1 LRTLSR
7 RSYRRAPGTNESV
20 SYQVSW
26 ARRFLSTERVPT
38 RPRIALALVCGVALG
53 LVTAQHNLREPTPRD
68 FAQVWFA
75 ARCIL
80 HGVNPY
86 QAVGPGLAFDWPFP
100 LLYPLPAA
108 VIAIPFAPLAE
119 NAATVLFM
127 MLGGFAFAW
136 ALMEHGYGTLFA
148 FASMPVHAAGES
160 SQWSPLLS
168 ASMVVA
174 PLGLLA
180 VAKPSVGAALF
191 VARPTRWFIFGGVL
205 FGAIAFALEPRW
217 VVDWIDAIRRDNAIW
232 APTVPYRA
240 PITFFGGPLALLALL
255 RWRRPEARLI
265 AAMVCVPQTLVLY
278 EAVPLMLVPR
288 TFWEAATLTAT
299 SYLGHWW
306 VRWHLPP
313 VYHERLSYALVG
325 QAMIW
330 SLYLPATIMVL
341 RRRNV
346 NADAAR
352 ETGADT
358 IGARDLAPPEE

>member
-1 LRTLSR
+1 MRRLSGDHTCARTGS
-7 RSYRRAPGTNESV
+7 NESV
-20 SYQVSW
+20 SYTVSW
-26 ARRFLSTERVPT
+26 AHQLLNTERVPT

-119 NAATVLFM
+119 NAAAVLFM

-160 SQWSPLLS
+160 AQWSPLLS

-174 PLGLLA
+174 PLGVLA
-180 VAKPSVGAALF
+180 VAKPSIGGALF
-191 VARPTRWFIFGGVL
+191 IARPTRWFIVGGIL
-205 FGAIAFALEPRW
+205 FGAIAFALEPGW
-217 VVDWIDAIRRDNAIW
+217 LTDWFDAIRRDNAIW

-240 PITFFGGPLALLALL
+240 PITFIGGPLVLLALL

-288 TFWEAATLTAT
+288 TFWEAVTLTAT
-299 SYLGHWW
+299 GYLGHWW

-341 RRRNV
+341 RRRNESV
-346 NADAAR
+346 GAAR
-352 ETGADT
+352 ETGAAAPD
-358 IGARDLAPPEE
+358 ARDRVAEEG

>member
-1 LRTLSR
+1 
-7 RSYRRAPGTNESV
+7 
-20 SYQVSW
+20 
-26 ARRFLSTERVPT
+26 
-38 RPRIALALVCGVALG
+38 LG
-53 LVTAQHNLREPTPRD
+53 LVTVQHNLREPTPRD

-75 ARCIL
+75 ARSIL

-86 QAVGPGLAFDWPFP
+86 HAVGPGRAFDWPFP

-127 MLGGFAFAW
+127 VVGGFAFAW

-180 VAKPSVGAALF
+180 VAKPTVGAALF
-191 VARPTRWFIFGGVL
+191 FAKPTRWFIIGGLL
-205 FGAIAFALEPRW
+205 FGAIAFALEPGW
-217 VVDWIDAIRRDNAIW
+217 VADWIDAIRRDNAIW

-240 PITFFGGPLALLALL
+240 PITFFGGPHALLALL
-255 RWRRPEARLI
+255 RWRRPEARLV
-265 AAMVCVPQTLVLY
+265 AALVCVPQTLVLY

-288 TFWEAATLTAT
+288 TFWEAVTLSA
-299 SYLGHWW
+299 SGYLGHWW

-313 VYHERLSYALVG
+313 LYHERLSYALVG
-325 QAMIW
+325 QAMVW
-330 SLYLPATIMVL
+330 SLYLPATIMIL

-346 NADAAR
+346 SEEGYRSHYASRDGVRFREDA
-352 ETGADT
+352 
-358 IGARDLAPPEE
+358 